1 MSVILVRMQ
10 LIVGRKRITEGAN
23 MTDTEIDAALKIV
36 IDLARQNVID
46 IRDDA
51 MEYARQM
58 EAIEIIEAV
67 YFGE

>member
-1 MSVILVRMQ
+1 
-10 LIVGRKRITEGAN
+10 

-46 IRDDA
+46 IYDDA